1 MKRIVILL
9 SGRGSNMEAIVGACR
24 REAWS
29 AEVVCVVSSK
39 PAAPGLAFAAASGI
53 ATAVVDPK
61 SHPSRDAFEASLIEV
76 IDAHVPDCV
85 VLAGFMRVL
94 SESFVTRY
102 ADRMLNIHPSL
113 LPSFAGLDT
122 HRRALAAGVRAH
134 GATVHFVSPVVDA
147 GPIVA
152 QAVVPVT
159 SDDTE
164 DALAARVLA
173 AEHRLYPQAI
183 RWFLSGQ
190 ARLVDGRVLLDDAIA
205 DQALMVAR

>member
-9 SGRGSNMEAIVGACR
+9 SGRGSNMEAIVTSCR
-24 REAWS
+24 REAWH
-29 AEVVCVVSSK
+29 AEVVCAVSSK
-39 PAAPGLAFAAASGI
+39 STAAGLAFAAANGI
-53 ATAVVDPK
+53 ATAVVDPR
-61 SHPSRDAFEASLIEV
+61 SHPSRDAFEAGLIEV
-76 IDAHVPDCV
+76 IEAHAPDCV

-94 SESFVTRY
+94 SENFVTRY

-152 QAVVPVT
+152 QAVVPVMA
-159 SDDTE
+159 DDTE
-164 DALAARVLA
+164 DSLAARVLA
-173 AEHRLYPQAI
+173 SEHRLFPQAI

-190 ARLVDGRVLLDDAIA
+190 ARLVDGRVLLDESIA
-205 DQALMVAR
+205 DQALLVAR